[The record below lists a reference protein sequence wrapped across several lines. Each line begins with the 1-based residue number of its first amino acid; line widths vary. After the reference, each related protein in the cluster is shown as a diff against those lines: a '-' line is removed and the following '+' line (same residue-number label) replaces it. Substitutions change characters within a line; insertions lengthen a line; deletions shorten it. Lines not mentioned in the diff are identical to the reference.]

1 MKQTTEAIVLGL
13 KKHSDKMSLLQVY
26 TKAEGRLALQ
36 VYGAHGKHKIKAA
49 YQPLSIVE
57 LTYSVNPSKPFA
69 TVDTIDPVFLP
80 EQVYADIRR
89 QSIALFVTEMLMLT
103 LTHPQQ
109 DEPIYE
115 FLDDFVHELNGN
127 PAPENLHIN
136 FMMQFAELLGIGSPE
151 ISSQQSAISNQQSAI
166 SDQQSAVSNRRTR
179 QEILR
184 QLCNYY
190 LEHVDS
196 FRLPKS
202 LDILIEVFD

>member
-1 MKQTTEAIVLGL
+1 MKQTTQAIVLGL
-13 KKHSDKMSLLQVY
+13 KKHTDKMSLLQVY

-57 LTYSVNPSKPFA
+57 LTYTTHPNRSVA
-69 TVDTIDPVFLP
+69 TVDAIDPIFLP
-80 EQVYADIRR
+80 EQVYTDIRR

-115 FLDDFVHELNGN
+115 FLDDFVHELNDD
-127 PAPENLHIN
+127 PAPENLHIL
-136 FMMQFAELLGIGSPE
+136 FMMQLAELLGIGSPE
-151 ISSQQSAISNQQSAI
+151 QFGNIQTPS
-166 SDQQSAVSNRRTR
+166 RKTR

-184 QLCNYY
+184 QLCDYY
-190 LEHVDS
+190 LAHVDS

>member
-1 MKQTTEAIVLGL
+1 MKQTTQAIVLGL
-13 KKHSDKMSLLQVY
+13 KKHTDKMSLLQVY

-57 LTYSVNPSKPFA
+57 LTYTTHPNRSVA
-69 TVDTIDPVFLP
+69 TVDAIDPIFLP
-80 EQVYADIRR
+80 EQVYTDIRR

-127 PAPENLHIN
+127 PAPENLHIL
-136 FMMQFAELLGIGSPE
+136 FMMQLAELLGIGSPE
-151 ISSQQSAISNQQSAI
+151 QFENIQTPS
-166 SDQQSAVSNRRTR
+166 RKTR

-184 QLCNYY
+184 QLCDYY
-190 LEHVDS
+190 LTHVDS